1 MLHEACAS
9 APMASLESE
18 LHLLLARH
26 RDHALHP
33 VLAAALATFEC
44 SGTPPP
50 ADAARE
56 MALLAHAKALDES
69 IQKLQSQRA
78 DTMAGLAVF
87 EKRRADERAAEEEVA
102 RQAAAKVAR
111 QGPRERLVRL
121 LLWERGRYAGDGRQ
135 VATETE
141 TETAVAAAMSAEG
154 ELVYRLAL
162 GEAANAEEAGEGKE
176 NGSTATADDSGTT
189 TKMVKSDT
197 VTYAMLWAELAEKEQ
212 LRSFGDLVA
221 LWYRNLEEYVVTG
234 NGTVASGEL
243 PFAVQFL

>member
-1 MLHEACAS
+1 
-9 APMASLESE
+9 MASLESE

-102 RQAAAKVAR
+102 RQAAAEVAR
-111 QGPRERLVRL
+111 QAAVAEGQRVEALRQAEAQQENERRRQ
-121 LLWERGRYAGDGRQ
+121 RGNQTSFWLQENDHVDTIWCRQTTSCVALGSAGDSDSSC
-135 VATETE
+135 VE
-141 TETAVAAAMSAEG
+141 AV
-154 ELVYRLAL
+154 
-162 GEAANAEEAGEGKE
+162 
-176 NGSTATADDSGTT
+176 
-189 TKMVKSDT
+189 
-197 VTYAMLWAELAEKEQ
+197 
-212 LRSFGDLVA
+212 
-221 LWYRNLEEYVVTG
+221 
-234 NGTVASGEL
+234 
-243 PFAVQFL
+243 